1 MLSLLLQQC
10 DSHTPLALGGG
21 PAPSTLDVCLT
32 LLEWGRRRL
41 CPQACVSRAKVAEAA
56 LLTLNFQGN
65 SSLYL
70 KHKACL
76 QTDSSIGPSCRI
88 PEVRQPSFICGITEV
103 QNQLWDSLIP
113 DFWL

>member
-41 CPQACVSRAKVAEAA
+41 CPQACVSRAH
-56 LLTLNFQGN
+56 GSRG
-65 SSLYL
+65 SSNDLEL
-70 KHKACL
+70 
-76 QTDSSIGPSCRI
+76 SG
-88 PEVRQPSFICGITEV
+88 
-103 QNQLWDSLIP
+103 
-113 DFWL
+113 